1 MKQPLL
7 DNQNLKNP
15 LKIQI
20 NKKHRLYLIGVYVSS
35 FCIVMASCKN
45 DLEKINSIKNYTNLP
60 VESAK
65 NISLIRSDSTRI
77 ILLMTSPQL
86 DRYQTEQSYS
96 KFPKG
101 LKVVFYDINKKI
113 KSQLTANY
121 AINYEDNKT
130 MEIKNNVIII
140 DFAKGDTIY
149 TENLNWDQNSKKI
162 FSNTLVKKVNKDET
176 LYGDGFDSDES
187 FNNYTLRRPR
197 GKINL
202 DKEE

>member
-1 MKQPLL
+1 ML
-7 DNQNLKNP
+7 
-15 LKIQI
+15 
-20 NKKHRLYLIGVYVSS
+20 G
-35 FCIVMASCKN
+35 CKN
-45 DLEKINSIKNYTNLP
+45 DIEKINSIKNYTNLP

-65 NISLIRSDSTRI
+65 NISLIRSDSARI

-86 DRYQTEQSYS
+86 DRYQNEQSYS

-101 LKVVFYDINKKI
+101 LKVVFYDENKKI

-130 MEIKNNVIII
+130 MEIKNNVVII
-140 DFAKGDTIY
+140 DYAKGDTIF

-187 FNNYTLRRPR
+187 FSNYSLRRPR
-197 GKINL
+197 GTINL